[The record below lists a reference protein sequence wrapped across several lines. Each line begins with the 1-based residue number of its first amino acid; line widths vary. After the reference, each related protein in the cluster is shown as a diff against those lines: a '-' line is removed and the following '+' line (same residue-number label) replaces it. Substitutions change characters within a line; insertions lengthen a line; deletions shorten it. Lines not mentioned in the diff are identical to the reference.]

1 MDEEAERQTLGLKN
15 IKKNKWMKL
24 TFAIFAITN
33 VANFSLV
40 VIKTAAAYLSGS
52 FSIGTSAIESFGDV
66 FVSCIILTQYVLDK
80 KVKTTSYP
88 RGKVSETTTNLVSA
102 IVMITLATVNWVLS
116 AEALVTGSLKPEF
129 GFIQILVIIVNIVVK
144 ILLFFLCNLKK
155 DNYQVYVLMRDQLT
169 DVVTNSVA
177 LVAVFFSHYF
187 WIPSDFVGSQIIY
200 AVILTNWLPVVYS
213 SWFDI
218 QGAIGAKTDY
228 ERVEKVV
235 SENLNRIEKFS
246 GLLIYHLGNKIIV
259 EVFADITSP
268 ADQIILTDLIDE
280 LEDVHKSYIIP
291 AEKSIGNSA
300 VKLVELELLN

>member
-15 IKKNKWMKL
+15 IKKNKWM
-24 TFAIFAITN
+24 
-33 VANFSLV
+33 
-40 VIKTAAAYLSGS
+40 
-52 FSIGTSAIESFGDV
+52 
-66 FVSCIILTQYVLDK
+66 
-80 KVKTTSYP
+80 
-88 RGKVSETTTNLVSA
+88 LVSA

-116 AEALVTGSLKPEF
+116 AEALVTGR
-129 GFIQILVIIVNIVVK
+129 
-144 ILLFFLCNLKK
+144 KK